1 MTKTVRSCST
11 PINPIGHRTLI
22 RLFGDRFSLRLHRR
36 SLLTGL
42 ALLALILLVAIASL
56 TSGSYPI
63 PIPDALRALSG
74 EGEDM
79 VRTIVIEWRLP
90 RVLLAILLGASLGMS
105 GAIFQSLTRNPL
117 GSPDII
123 GFAAGSY
130 TGALIVILLLSGG
143 YYETAAGAIIGG
155 ILTALA
161 VYLLAWRNGMQG
173 FRLIIVGIGISAM
186 LSAFNGW
193 MIKAADLNVALSAA
207 IWGAGSLNGLGFDQ
221 LVPVAIVLI
230 IIMPLTMLF
239 ARPMR
244 QLEMG
249 DDAARASGVNANR
262 TRVSLMILGVAL
274 TAIVTAAAGPIAFI
288 SLAAPQIARRITR
301 SAGVALIPS
310 ALTGSG
316 LLIIADYAAQHA
328 FATQLP
334 VGIMT
339 VSIGGVYFLTLLIRE
354 GRK

>member
-1 MTKTVRSCST
+1 MTDKHGYTA
-11 PINPIGHRTLI
+11 TL
-22 RLFGDRFSLRLHRR
+22 RLFGDQLSLRLHRR
-36 SLLTGL
+36 SLLIGVI
-42 ALLALILLVAIASL
+42 LILLILLIGLASL
-56 TSGSYPI
+56 TSGSYQI
-63 PIPDALRALSG
+63 PILNVLDALLGR
-74 EGEDM
+74 GEDM
-79 VRTIVIEWRLP
+79 VRMIVVEWRLP
-90 RVLLAILLGASLGMS
+90 RVLLAILLGAALGMS

-130 TGALIVILLLSGG
+130 TGTLIVIVLLSGG
-143 YYETAAGAIIGG
+143 YYEIAAGALIGG

-161 VYLLAWRNGMQG
+161 VYVLAWRNGMQG

-193 MIKAADLNVALSAA
+193 MIKAADLNVAMSAA

-221 LVPVAIVLI
+221 LIPVAIVLI
-230 IIMPLTMLF
+230 IIMPLIILL

-262 TRVSLMILGVAL
+262 TRALLMVLGVAL
-274 TAIVTAAAGPIAFI
+274 TATVTAAAGPIAFI
-288 SLAAPQIARRITR
+288 ALAAPQIARRITR
-301 SAGVALIPS
+301 SAGVTLIAS
-310 ALTGSG
+310 ALTGSS
-316 LLIIADYAAQHA
+316 LLAAADYAAQHA
-328 FATQLP
+328 FTTQLP

-339 VSIGGVYFLTLLIRE
+339 VSIGGIYFIWLLVKE
-354 GRK
+354 GRR

>member
-1 MTKTVRSCST
+1 MTDK
-11 PINPIGHRTLI
+11 HRYTATL
-22 RLFGDRFSLRLHRR
+22 RLFGDQFSLRLHRR
-36 SLLTGL
+36 RLLTGL
-42 ALLALILLVAIASL
+42 ALLALIMFVAIASL

-63 PIPDALRALSG
+63 AIPDVLRALSG

-90 RVLLAILLGASLGMS
+90 RVLLAILLGAALGMS
-105 GAIFQSLTRNPL
+105 GAILQSLTRNPL

-143 YYETAAGAIIGG
+143 YYETAAGALIGG

-186 LSAFNGW
+186 LSAFNSW

-221 LVPVAIVLI
+221 LVPVAIVLVI
-230 IIMPLTMLF
+230 ILPLTMLL

>member
-1 MTKTVRSCST
+1 MTDKHGYTA
-11 PINPIGHRTLI
+11 TL
-22 RLFGDRFSLRLHRR
+22 RLFGDQLSLRLHRR
-36 SLLTGL
+36 SLLIGVVLIT
-42 ALLALILLVAIASL
+42 LILVIALASL
-56 TSGSYPI
+56 TSGSYQI
-63 PIPDALRALSG
+63 PIPDALRALCG

-79 VRTIVIEWRLP
+79 VRMIVVEWRLP
-90 RVLLAILLGASLGMS
+90 RVLLTILLGAALGMS

-143 YYETAAGAIIGG
+143 YYEIAAGALIGG

-161 VYLLAWRNGMQG
+161 VYALAWRNGMQG

-186 LSAFNGW
+186 LSAFNSW
-193 MIKAADLNVALSAA
+193 MIKVADLNVAMSAA

-230 IIMPLTMLF
+230 IIMPFTMLV

-262 TRVSLMILGVAL
+262 TRAALMILGVAL
-274 TAIVTAAAGPIAFI
+274 TAIVTAATGPISFI
-288 SLAAPQIARRITR
+288 ALAAPQIARRITR

-310 ALTGSG
+310 ALVGSA
-316 LLIIADYAAQHA
+316 LLAAADYAAQHA
-328 FATQLP
+328 FETQLP

-339 VSIGGVYFLTLLIRE
+339 VSIGGIYFILLLVKE
-354 GRK
+354 GNR

>member
-1 MTKTVRSCST
+1 MTQTDRSRPT
-11 PINPIGHRTLI
+11 PINPIGNRTLM
-22 RLFGDRFSLRLHRR
+22 RLFGDRFSLRVHRR

-143 YYETAAGAIIGG
+143 YYETAAGALIGG
-155 ILTALA
+155 VLTALA
-161 VYLLAWRNGMQG
+161 VYLFAWRNGMQG
-173 FRLIIVGIGISAM
+173 FRLIIVGIGISAL
-186 LSAFNGW
+186 LSAFNSW
-193 MIKAADLNVALSAA
+193 MIKAADLNVAMSAA
-207 IWGAGSLNGLGFDQ
+207 IWGAGSLNGLGVDQ

-230 IIMPLTMLF
+230 IIMPLTMLL

-274 TAIVTAAAGPIAFI
+274 TAIVTAAAGPLAFI

-310 ALTGSG
+310 VLTGSG
-316 LLIIADYAAQHA
+316 LLIIADFAAQHA

>member
-1 MTKTVRSCST
+1 MTERPSTVVET
-11 PINPIGHRTLI
+11 GHIAVI
-22 RLFGDRFSLRLHRR
+22 RLFGDRFSFRLHRR
-36 SLLTGL
+36 GLLISLVLI
-42 ALLALILLVAIASL
+42 ALILLVAVASL
-56 TSGSYPI
+56 TSGSYQI
-63 PIPDALRALSG
+63 PVPDALDALLG
-74 EGEDM
+74 QGEDM
-79 VRTIVIEWRLP
+79 VRIIVVEWRLP
-90 RVLLAILLGASLGMS
+90 RVLLAILLGAALGMS

-130 TGALIVILLLSGG
+130 TGALIVIVLLSGN
-143 YYETAAGAIIGG
+143 YYEIAAGALTGG
-155 ILTALA
+155 VLTALA

-193 MIKAADLNVALSAA
+193 MIKASDLNVAMSAA

-221 LVPVAIVLI
+221 LVPVAIVLL
-230 IIMPLTMLF
+230 IIMPLTMLL

-262 TRVSLMILGVAL
+262 TRALLMVLGVAL
-274 TAIVTAAAGPIAFI
+274 TATVTAAAGPIAFI
-288 SLAAPQIARRITR
+288 ALAAPQIARRITR

-316 LLIIADYAAQHA
+316 LLAAADYAAQHA
-328 FATQLP
+328 FETQLP

-339 VSIGGVYFLTLLIRE
+339 VSIGGIYFLWLLVKE
-354 GRK
+354 GRG

>member
-1 MTKTVRSCST
+1 MTDKHGYTAT
-11 PINPIGHRTLI
+11 I
-22 RLFGDRFSLRLHRR
+22 RLFGDQLSLRLHRR
-36 SLLTGL
+36 SQLIGL
-42 ALLALILLVAIASL
+42 ILITLILLIALASL
-56 TSGSYPI
+56 TSGSYQI
-63 PIPDALRALSG
+63 PILDALNALLG
-74 EGEDM
+74 QGEDM
-79 VRTIVIEWRLP
+79 VRMIVVEWRLP
-90 RVLLAILLGASLGMS
+90 RVLLAILLGAALGMS

-130 TGALIVILLLSGG
+130 TGALFVILLLSGG
-143 YYETAAGAIIGG
+143 YYQIAVGSLIGG
-155 ILTALA
+155 VLTAFA
-161 VYLLAWRNGMQG
+161 VYALAWRNGTQG

-193 MIKAADLNVALSAA
+193 MIKAADLNVAMSAA

-230 IIMPLTMLF
+230 IIMPSTILL

-262 TRVSLMILGVAL
+262 TRALLMVLGVAL
-274 TAIVTAAAGPIAFI
+274 TATVTAAAGPIAFI

-301 SAGVALIPS
+301 SAGVTLIPS
-310 ALTGSG
+310 ALTGSS
-316 LLIIADYAAQHA
+316 LLAAADYAAQHA
-328 FATQLP
+328 LPTQLP

-339 VSIGGVYFLTLLIRE
+339 VSIGGIYFISLLIKE
-354 GRK
+354 GKS